1 MSNIAI
7 WNGTSTF
14 TSGSG
19 ATPFGFYDGDIAFR
33 ADADKVAQWCAQR
46 LGYPLVEVE
55 LQSGSFYAAFEEAVT
70 TYGNEV
76 YQWKI
81 RENYLNLEGS
91 TTGSTGYTLNNQVVT
106 PNLGSIIRISET
118 YASEAGAGGDTNWYT
133 GSFTLK
139 NNVQDYDVAAQ
150 LKAQGITG
158 SIEIKKI
165 FYESPPAIVR
175 YFDPYAGTGTGI
187 QSLLETFGFG
197 QMSPGINF
205 LLMPIFF
212 DVQKVQAIQLNDQIR
227 KAAFSF
233 DIHNNHV
240 RVFPIPTS
248 VTEGYNDKMF
258 IHYIIKEER
267 NNPVTQYNAQAS
279 GSLITNISNVPYA
292 NPVYIQINSVG
303 RQWIRQYALA
313 TVKEI
318 LAYIRGKYSTVPIPG
333 SEVTLNQQDLLTD
346 ARAEKIALLEQLRA
360 MLDQTSRKTQ
370 LEQQATEVDFAQKQ
384 LANVPLPIY
393 FF

>member
-14 TSGSG
+14 VSGSS
-19 ATPFGFYDGDIAFR
+19 TPFGFYDADASFR

-106 PNLGSIIRISET
+106 PNLGSIIRISEA
-118 YASEAGAGGDTNWYT
+118 YASEAGAGGTVNWYT
-133 GSFTLK
+133 GSFTMK
-139 NNVQDYDVAAQ
+139 NGVQDYDVAAD

-165 FYESPPAIVR
+165 FYEAPPAIVR

-197 QMSPGINF
+197 QFSPGINF
-205 LLMPIFF
+205 LLMPIYF

-240 RVFPIPTS
+240 RLFPIPQNIT
-248 VTEGYNDKMF
+248 TGYNDKMY

-267 NNPVTQYNAQAS
+267 NNAVTPENSQAS
-279 GSLITNISNVPYA
+279 GSLITNVSNVPYA
-292 NPVYIQINSVG
+292 NPVYVQINSIG

-318 LAYIRGKYSTVPIPG
+318 LAYVRGKYSTVPIPG

-346 ARAEKIALLEQLRA
+346 ARAEKTALLEQLRA

-370 LEQQATEVDFAQKQ
+370 LEQQATEADFAQKQ

>member
-14 TSGSG
+14 TTGS
-19 ATPFGFYDGDIAFR
+19 TPFGFYDADSAFR

-91 TTGSTGYTLNNQVVT
+91 ITGSALNNQVVT

-118 YASEAGAGGDTNWYT
+118 YASEAGAGGETTWYT
-133 GSFTLK
+133 GSFTMK
-139 NNVQDYDVAAQ
+139 NGIQDYDIEAA
-150 LKAQGITG
+150 LAAKGITG

-165 FYESPPAIVR
+165 FYEAPPAIVR

-187 QSLLETFGFG
+187 QSLLESFGFG

-205 LLMPIFF
+205 MLMPIYF

-233 DIHNNHV
+233 DIHNNKV
-240 RVFPIPTS
+240 RIFPIPNN
-248 VTEGYNDKMF
+248 VQAGYNDQMYF
-258 IHYIIKEER
+258 HYILKDER
-267 NNPVTQYNAQAS
+267 NNPVVDNR
-279 GSLITNISNVPYA
+279 GNLVTNVSNVPYV
-292 NPVYIQINSVG
+292 NPVYVQINSVG
-303 RQWIRQYALA
+303 KQWIRQYALA
-313 TVKEI
+313 LIKEM
-318 LAYIRGKYSTVPIPG
+318 LAYVRGKYSTVPIPG
-333 SEVTLNQQDLLTD
+333 AEVTLNQADLLAD
-346 ARAEKIALLEQLRA
+346 ARSEKIALLEQLRA

-370 LEQQATEVDFAQKQ
+370 LEQQSNEADFITKQ

>member
-14 TSGSG
+14 TTGS
-19 ATPFGFYDGDIAFR
+19 TPFGFYDNDAEFSTS
-33 ADADKVAQWCAQR
+33 ADRVAQWCAQR

-91 TTGSTGYTLNNQVVT
+91 STGSNLNNQLVT
-106 PNLGSIIRISET
+106 PNMGNIIRISEM
-118 YASEAGAGGDTNWYT
+118 YASEAGTGGSINIYT
-133 GSFTLK
+133 GSLVLQ
-139 NNVQDYDVAAQ
+139 NGVQNYDIDLAISASI
-150 LKAQGITG
+150 GYTG
-158 SIEIKKI
+158 SVEVKRV
-165 FYESPPAIVR
+165 FYENPPAIVR

-205 LLMPIFF
+205 LLMPIYF
-212 DVQKVQAIQLNDQIR
+212 DVQKIQAIELNDQIR
-227 KAAFSF
+227 KSAYSF
-233 DIHNNHV
+233 DLVNNKL
-240 RVFPIPTS
+240 RVFPIPTG
-248 VTEGYNDKMF
+248 VMLGMNDKLF
-258 IHYIIKEER
+258 FHYIKTEER
-267 NNPVTQYNAQAS
+267 NNPVTGAAAQAS
-279 GSLITNISNVPYA
+279 GSLITNVSNVPYE
-292 NPVYIQINSVG
+292 NPIYAQINSIG
-303 RQWIRQYALA
+303 KQWIRQYTLA

-318 LAYIRGKYSTVPIPG
+318 LAYVRGKYSTVPIPG

-370 LEQQATEVDFAQKQ
+370 LEQQASEVDFINKQ
-384 LANVPLPIY
+384 LTNVPLPIY
-393 FF
+393 IF